1 MSTRSLINVK
11 CSDEKIRS
19 SYIHF
24 DGMDHLETLQKHY
37 NLPAQAE
44 SLVMMGDMSSLGERL
59 LPSEDSNH
67 SFETP
72 EEGVCVFYGRDRGE
86 DLVGPIEFNSFD
98 IARKQD
104 RGQEYIY
111 EFDNEWTQ
119 HKVRI

>member
-11 CSDEKIRS
+11 CSDGKIRS

-24 DGMDHLETLQKHY
+24 DGYDHLPTLQKHY
-37 NLPAQAE
+37 SLPAQAE
-44 SLVMMGDMSSLGERL
+44 SLVMMGDMSSLGERI
-59 LPSEDSNH
+59 LPSDDSNH

-72 EEGVCVFYGRDRGE
+72 EDGVCVFYGRDRKE
-86 DLVGPIEFNSFD
+86 NDIGPAEFDSFAT
-98 IARKQD
+98 ARKQD

-111 EFDNEWTQ
+111 EFDNEWTR